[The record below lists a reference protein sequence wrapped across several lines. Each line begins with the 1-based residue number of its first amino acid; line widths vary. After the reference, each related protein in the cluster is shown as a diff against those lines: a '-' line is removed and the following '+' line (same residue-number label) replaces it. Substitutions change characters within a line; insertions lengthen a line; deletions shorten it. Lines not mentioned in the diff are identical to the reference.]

1 VTPFTACE
9 PIEMDLRGKVAFI
22 QRGDCNFAQ
31 KVWNA
36 QRAHAIGAVVMDS
49 DLRDE
54 YVQPYVVVCV
64 CIGRPP

>member
-1 VTPFTACE
+1 
-9 PIEMDLRGKVAFI
+9 MDLRGKVAFI